1 MSTLSWLK
9 SSFSDAGGNNCMEVA
24 SDGSRIAIR
33 ESSEPNAILATDRT
47 ALRAFVRGVKDG
59 RFDPLLDRR

>member
-24 SDGSRIAIR
+24 ADGSRIAIR
-33 ESSEPNAILATDRT
+33 ESAEPDAVLTTDRT
-47 ALRAFVRGVKDG
+47 ALRAFVVGVKDG
-59 RFDPLLDRR
+59 RFDRLLNG